1 MPGERRTF
9 SPFTTLGYKMGTQQE
24 TLTTNQIPSHGHANR
39 WRAFMP
45 SGTGSFILNDRGG
58 DAVVVSDNASHGGN
72 GEDVSGNPS
81 VVTNTG
87 GGLPHN
93 NMPPVI
99 VVNYEVIAG

>member
-1 MPGERRTF
+1 
-9 SPFTTLGYKMGTQQE
+9 MGTQQE
-24 TLTTNQIPSHGHANR
+24 TLTTDKIPSHGHANR